1 MQSLTWSNEC
11 LQMRAGWSRRLSA
24 LTGNG
29 TQNLINGGQ
38 QHHLTLHRHLSGAH
52 PLDTADIW
60 GWWGL
65 NLKYEWTVK
74 GNQTYEEKRQ
84 HEINVI
90 ILAITWLRF
99 TECLPCARCFHHFIQ
114 FKSFNLYNSVSQ
126 RGDKG
131 LKGLLTLLKIYQYE
145 RNLGEKEKTEMPWLS
160 LLLPLLQNI
169 FIFLNYCLI
178 HVHCQLVF

>member
-1 MQSLTWSNEC
+1 MEQWVSTN
-11 LQMRAGWSRRLSA
+11 AGRVVEEAQCTHGKWDPELDKRRSA
-24 LTGNG
+24 TPSDTASSPFWGSPPG
-29 TQNLINGGQ
+29 
-38 QHHLTLHRHLSGAH
+38 HCRHLR
-52 PLDTADIW
+52 
-60 GWWGL
+60 WWGL

-90 ILAITWLRF
+90 ILAITWLMF
-99 TECLPCARCFHHFIQ
+99 TEYLPCARCFHHFIQ
-114 FKSFNLYNSVSQ
+114 FKSFNLYNSISQ

-169 FIFLNYCLI
+169 FIFLNYFLI

>member
-1 MQSLTWSNEC
+1 MEQWVSTNEGRVVEEAQCIHGKWDPELDKRWS
-11 LQMRAGWSRRLSA
+11 ATPSDTTSSPFW
-24 LTGNG
+24 
-29 TQNLINGGQ
+29 
-38 QHHLTLHRHLSGAH
+38 AH

-90 ILAITWLRF
+90 ILPIIWLMF

-114 FKSFNLYNSVSQ
+114 FKSFNLYNSISQ

-145 RNLGEKEKTEMPWLS
+145 RNLGEKEKTETPWLS

-169 FIFLNYCLI
+169 FLFLNYFLL